1 MDFYG
6 NIITRSYPVW
16 AIKEGKKIKQTFNL
30 KLNVYLLLTII
41 PLSVLGYYFAVNNES
56 LFFLYEWLLAALVII
71 SILFSIKNIVSIRNE
86 LRWVAISILAFLIQF
101 SVLGLFLG
109 PLTHYLMFYLYYVFA
124 ILSFVVFIITIRKNN
139 TLRIIP
145 IIFSIIT
152 GLFTLYI
159 VFLNALWGNNFS

>member
-1 MDFYG
+1 MCNKKEEK
-6 NIITRSYPVW
+6 NIKPTL
-16 AIKEGKKIKQTFNL
+16 NL
-30 KLNVYLLLTII
+30 KINVYLLLTII
-41 PLSVLGYYFAVNNES
+41 PLSVLGYYFAVNIES
-56 LFFLYEWLLAALVII
+56 LFFLYEWLLATLVLI
-71 SILFSIKNIVSIRNE
+71 SILYSIKNVVSIRNE

-124 ILSFVVFIITIRKNN
+124 ILSFVVFIIAIRKNK

-145 IIFSIIT
+145 IIFTIIT

-159 VFLNALWGNNFS
+159 LFLNALWGNNLS